1 MKTRGLI
8 LAGILATFIVVIMVA
23 GGGDSPASLPAGHP
37 GHTMPACDNM
47 PERPWDLLEC
57 YRQYENRYFD
67 HSAWMFKTRPA
78 FSICVNMAEAQDISG
93 ANQVGER
100 AIIFIERSN
109 CHPNPFLRP
118 KIEYREYDSK
128 DSEVEDKRPIVE
140 PTPLPRSTPVP
151 EPTTK
156 PVNKPTAVPVPE
168 PTTKPGN
175 KPTSPSVRDNGCPP
189 GQRRCTYDPDGKGT
203 RLFGDGCDR
212 SDGCPIRNDPR
223 HGSGQEPC
231 WVGGSYEGGYK
242 RCDD

>member
-23 GGGDSPASLPAGHP
+23 GGGNSPASLPAGHP

-78 FSICVNMAEAQDISG
+78 FSICVNMAEVQDISG

-118 KIEYREYDSK
+118 KIEYREYDSR
-128 DSEVEDKRPIVE
+128 DSEVEDKPPVA
-140 PTPLPRSTPVP
+140 TPKPPGSTPMP
-151 EPTTK
+151 DPTK
-156 PVNKPTAVPVPE
+156 PPVVTPKPPIQEPVNPPRRPTV
-168 PTTKPGN
+168 G
-175 KPTSPSVRDNGCPP
+175 PSSDNGCPP
-189 GQRRCTYDPDGKGT
+189 GQRRCTYSVGGQT

-212 SDGCPIRNDPR
+212 PDGCPIRNDPR

-231 WVGGSYEGGYK
+231 WEGGGYDGGYK